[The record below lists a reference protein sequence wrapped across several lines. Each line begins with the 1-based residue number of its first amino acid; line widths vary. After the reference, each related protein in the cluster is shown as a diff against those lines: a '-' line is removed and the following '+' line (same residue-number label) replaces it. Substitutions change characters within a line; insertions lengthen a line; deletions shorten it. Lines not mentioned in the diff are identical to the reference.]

1 METNGLHLTLG
12 GVAAVISLVGS
23 LGGVWRFLLKPIL
36 DGMKAEQKATDEWR
50 RSMDVR
56 VTPLNVK
63 CRPLVSI
70 TLPCCRNNWLPSPI
84 GWLCS
89 EE

>member
-56 VTPLNVK
+56 VTLLEKDQP
-63 CRPLVSI
+63 
-70 TLPCCRNNWLPSPI
+70 
-84 GWLCS
+84 
-89 EE
+89 EETAKLREELLT

>member
-1 METNGLHLTLG
+1 METNGLHLTLSG
-12 GVAAVISLVGS
+12 VVAAVSLAGS

-56 VTPLNVK
+56 VTLLEKDQP
-63 CRPLVSI
+63 
-70 TLPCCRNNWLPSPI
+70 
-84 GWLCS
+84 
-89 EE
+89 EETAKLREELLT